1 MHKNTSIA
9 VAFFLGIWISPVA
22 AQSAKVYRIG
32 FLSTA
37 SAASA
42 APRVQAF
49 QLGLREL
56 GYIDGRNI
64 VIEYRWAEGRDD
76 RLAGFAAELVR
87 LKVNAI
93 VTQGTVPTMAA
104 KKASASVPII
114 MATAGDPV
122 ATGLVA
128 SLARPGGNITGL
140 TQINPDVT
148 GKRLEVLKELFP
160 GLARVVAVWNP
171 GNPVSTPELRETEAA
186 TRSLQLELHAVPVKD
201 PDGFQ
206 SAFSA
211 MKPDAQVAVILLS
224 DIMFFGRRANI
235 AEHALRNRLP
245 VIAWT
250 REMADS
256 GVLVTYGPNTLEMHR
271 RAATYV
277 DKVLK
282 GAKPAELPIEQPGKF
297 ELVLNLRTAKALG
310 VQIPPS
316 LLVRADRIIE

>member
-1 MHKNTSIA
+1 MHKSKLILT
-9 VAFFLGIWISPVA
+9 AFLLGLWIPFVA
-22 AQSAKVYRIG
+22 AQPGNVYRIG

-37 SAASA
+37 SAVSA

-49 QLGLREL
+49 QMGLREL

-148 GKRLEVLKELFP
+148 GKRLEVLKEFFP

-171 GNPVSTPELRETEAA
+171 GNPVSTPELRETETAA
-186 TRSLQLELHAVPVKD
+186 RSLQLEVHAMPVKD
-201 PDGFQ
+201 PAGFQ

-211 MKPDAQVAVILLS
+211 MKADGRVAVILLS
-224 DIMFFGRRANI
+224 DIMFFGQRGNI
-235 AEHALRNRLP
+235 AEHAIRNRLP

-256 GVLVTYGPNTLEMHR
+256 GVLVTYGPNTLDMHR

-310 VQIPPS
+310 VQIPSS